1 MLVKFS
7 KRFAKQYEKVE
18 EKIKRS
24 FDKRLKIFIE
34 DPYYSSLNN
43 HQLTGSFSG
52 YRSINVTGD
61 WRAIYSVRNSKGGG
75 MVIVFEIL
83 GTHSELYR

>member
-1 MLVKFS
+1 MQVRFS
-7 KRFAKQYEKVE
+7 KRFVKQYDKAG

-34 DPYYSSLNN
+34 DPYNSSLNN

-52 YRSINVTGD
+52 YRSINITGD
-61 WRAIYSVRNSKGGG
+61 WRAIYSVSKSKDGGI
-75 MVIVFEIL
+75 VIVFEML
-83 GTHSELYR
+83 GIHSQLFR